1 MTQVFERHRL
11 LGSATRAAVKALDLE
26 MFGPEDEN
34 ANVCT
39 AIRLPDGID
48 GAQVPKVM
56 RDRYGI
62 TIAGGQARLKGKI
75 CRIAHCGY
83 FGAFDILTA
92 VSGLEMTL
100 TELGHDVEQG
110 AGVGAAQRVFLDAG
124 VPAAAPA

>member
-1 MTQVFERHRL
+1 MFERHRL
-11 LGSATRAAVKALDLE
+11 LGSATRAAVKALDLDL
-26 MFGPEDEN
+26 FGPDDDN

-39 AIRLPDGID
+39 AIRLPEDID
-48 GAQVPKVM
+48 GAKVPKTM

-62 TIAGGQARLKGKI
+62 TIAGGQSQLKGKI

-100 TELGHDVEQG
+100 ADLGHEVEQG
-110 AGVGAAQRVFLDAG
+110 SGVGAAQRVFREAG
-124 VPAAAPA
+124 VAVGAPA